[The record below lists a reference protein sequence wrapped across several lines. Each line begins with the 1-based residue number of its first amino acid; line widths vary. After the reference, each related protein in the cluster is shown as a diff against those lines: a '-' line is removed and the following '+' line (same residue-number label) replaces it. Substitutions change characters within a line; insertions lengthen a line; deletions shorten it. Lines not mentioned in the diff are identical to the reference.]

1 MTGMTTP
8 DEEPGGREDH
18 GDLNPAALFAI
29 VWDAV
34 AEVLGTAGTAAIVR
48 RAAARAARQSR
59 ELVELD
65 IRREGLEY
73 RYTLP
78 HAWSHPAEAAAPGE
92 RAPIAL
98 RALIAE
104 IGRVLVELTGTIV
117 VGRLEQ
123 IPELCARGL
132 VWRPEEAN

>member
-1 MTGMTTP
+1 M
-8 DEEPGGREDH
+8 
-18 GDLNPAALFAI
+18 
-29 VWDAV
+29 
-34 AEVLGTAGTAAIVR
+34 LGTAGTAAIVR
-48 RAAARAARQSR
+48 RAAARAATQSR
-59 ELVELD
+59 ELVDLV
-65 IRREGLEY
+65 IRREKLEY

-78 HAWSHPAEAAAPGE
+78 HAWSRPAEAATPGE

-123 IPELCARGL
+123 IPELRARGL